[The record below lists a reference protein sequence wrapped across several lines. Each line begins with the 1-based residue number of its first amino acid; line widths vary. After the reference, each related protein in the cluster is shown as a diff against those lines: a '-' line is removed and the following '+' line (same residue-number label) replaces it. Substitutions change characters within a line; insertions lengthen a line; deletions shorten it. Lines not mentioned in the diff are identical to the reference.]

1 MTKKSRPRAK
11 GKARSGTWS
20 LLQNKLFTLFIVLLP
35 VQLGLHFWPDW
46 ALVSGIRVD
55 YLAPVI
61 YLTDL
66 IVIALLVVSFKDIK
80 KINLSWIIAIT
91 IFALVN
97 IYFANVSQIA
107 WISLILAIILFKFR
121 KIVFGLIIFVS
132 ILFPVVSKILLTKFN
147 FGQSVAQRLELAY
160 LAGLVFSK
168 VALIGVG
175 AGNFVTELPKLI
187 YANNFNWLLQPV

>member
-35 VQLGLHFWPDW
+35 VQLGLYFWPDW

-80 KINLSWIIAIT
+80 TINLAWIIAIT

-97 IYFANVSQIA
+97 IYFANVWQIA
-107 WISLILAIILFKFR
+107 LLKWFKYLEVFLLGVFIYQNKKLVIENINFPLSIAVIYSSVIAILQFFLGHTIGGALY
-121 KIVFGLIIFVS
+121 
-132 ILFPVVSKILLTKFN
+132 LL
-147 FGQSVAQRLELAY
+147 G
-160 LAGLVFSK
+160 
-168 VALIGVG
+168 
-175 AGNFVTELPKLI
+175 
-187 YANNFNWLLQPV
+187 

>member
-66 IVIALLVVSFKDIK
+66 IVIALLAVVFAALWNFWSPQCTGGISGGEL
-80 KINLSWIIAIT
+80 NLSLLFQEKYYTKNSNCIRNYNAT
-91 IFALVN
+91 LDLLAKCLDKLN
-97 IYFANVSQIA
+97 I
-107 WISLILAIILFKFR
+107 
-121 KIVFGLIIFVS
+121 
-132 ILFPVVSKILLTKFN
+132 
-147 FGQSVAQRLELAY
+147 
-160 LAGLVFSK
+160 
-168 VALIGVG
+168 
-175 AGNFVTELPKLI
+175 GNNTF
-187 YANNFNWLLQPV
+187 